1 MKQLSKAL
9 QKIKKLIFSLR
20 VRYSQI
26 YQKNIPKDKKLF
38 LGNKSYTEWD
48 YESKKCPKCKVGIIG
63 ESDEG
68 VSILAD

>member
-38 LGNKSYTEWD
+38 LGIKSYTSRNQLRTSFTKILKD
-48 YESKKCPKCKVGIIG
+48 YIT
-63 ESDEG
+63 
-68 VSILAD
+68 